1 MLWSSVFRQTELF
14 LLHIILLLQHEQW
27 QRMSEQPGAELI
39 IEYVLYNQTVNY
51 FDSTILI
58 MKSNY
63 TVAR

>member
-1 MLWSSVFRQTELF
+1 MFRQTELF
-14 LLHIILLLQHEQW
+14 LILLLQHEQW